1 MKTRRK
7 SARANQPKVTG
18 ETLPG
23 FLTTTTKAT
32 GALFKVTDVVDNGP
46 LMSGSFEIDA
56 IRYHV
61 SAFRHVAQE
70 SGLEYLS
77 LALQAPLPENHT
89 AADIAAQIRYHGKL
103 FRTDKDKAKSHKAP
117 AYSGFVTVLPCVG
130 EQKHDD
136 AAWREAPLLKLT
148 GERRRSANG
157 EARIALV
164 MAPQTVEAEELP
176 F

>member
-1 MKTRRK
+1 MTTRRK
-7 SARANQPKVTG
+7 SPRANQPKVMG

-23 FLTTTTKAT
+23 FLTTTTKAN

-46 LMSGSFEIDA
+46 LMSGSFEIDE
-56 IRYHV
+56 IRYHL

-103 FRTDKDKAKSHKAP
+103 FRNDNAKSQKAP
-117 AYSGFVTVLPCVG
+117 PYSGFFTLLPCVG
-130 EQKHDD
+130 EQKHDETTWRD
-136 AAWREAPLLKLT
+136 APTLKLT